1 MELNSLTAVSPID
14 GRYASKTEALR
25 QYFSEYAF
33 IRNRVRVEVEYFIA
47 LCEIPLPQLADFGEG
62 SGYSSEELFEKLRS
76 LYKNMQPSDAV
87 RVKEIEKITGHQQ
100 HRSAADAEGS
110 T

>member
-33 IRNRVRVEVEYFIA
+33 VRNRVRVEVEYFIA
-47 LCEIPLPQLADFGEG
+47 LCGIPLPVFPG
-62 SGYSSEELFEKLRS
+62 F
-76 LYKNMQPSDAV
+76 
-87 RVKEIEKITGHQQ
+87 
-100 HRSAADAEGS
+100 SAADKARSPGRESLLGRFAFVS
-110 T
+110 DHHRFSFM